1 LTGLLDA
8 IVELLEARSVDL
20 EAWALAWARVLPFV
34 MVVPAFGARL
44 LPGVARVVL
53 GLSLAFVIAPSVTP
67 VATSGVAWPFALVTE
82 ALRGLPVALGAAALM
97 WAASMAGGL
106 ADELRGAGQ
115 SARLSMLEPE
125 TPALGVLFGLFAALG
140 FISLGG
146 VSRTLEHLLTAP
158 LHESWALGAVRDLV
172 GSAEIAVAL
181 AAPVLGLVVVA
192 EVAGALVA
200 RSATPAHIRPLL
212 APLRALF
219 VLFGLALAL
228 DGMFRWLLDVLA

>member
-1 LTGLLDA
+1 
-8 IVELLEARSVDL
+8 
-20 EAWALAWARVLPFV
+20 LPAV
-34 MVVPAFGARL
+34 G
-44 LPGVARVVL
+44 RVVL
-53 GLSLAFVIAPSVTP
+53 GLSLAFVIAPAIAP
-67 VATSGVAWPFALVTE
+67 VPASGASWPLALFLE
-82 ALRGLPVALGAAALM
+82 ALEGLPVALGAAALL

-115 SARLSMLEPE
+115 SARLSMLEPD

-146 VSRTLEHLLTAP
+146 VSRTLEHLLVAP
-158 LHESWALGAVRDLV
+158 LEESWALGAMRDLV
-172 GSAEIAVAL
+172 GSVEIALAL
-181 AAPVLGLVVVA
+181 AAPVLGLVIVA

-200 RSATPAHIRPLL
+200 RAATPAHIRPLL
-212 APLRALF
+212 APLRALV